1 MGELGIILI
10 LVCVILFI
18 VLFKIYNSFIKARN
32 KVKQAKSTIDVY
44 LAKRFDL
51 IPNLV
56 EVVKGYAQHE
66 RNLFQEVIKLRSIY
80 NQTKGL
86 EEAEKLNK
94 DCGRLLMLKE
104 QYPELKASENFL
116 KLQNEILNVEEEIQ
130 AARRIY
136 NSNATL
142 YNTKLETFP
151 DNIFASLFKFRRAKL
166 FIIDEMKAVNIKVDL

>member
-66 RNLFQEVIKLRSIY
+66 RNLFQEAIKLRAIY

-136 NSNATL
+136 NS
-142 YNTKLETFP
+142 KLCGLRP
-151 DNIFASLFKFRRAKL
+151 
-166 FIIDEMKAVNIKVDL
+166 